1 MVRYPKKYNSNI
13 FYLAP
18 FYHRI
23 FTKLARLIVVDAD
36 VVFKSDP
43 IETWEQFDKF
53 RGDEVVGVAPDL
65 SPHYYQ
71 MLQG

>member
-23 FTKLARLIVVDAD
+23 FTQLPKIVVVDVD

-43 IETWEQFDKF
+43 IEIWEQFAKF
-53 RGDEVVGVAPDL
+53 RGSEVLGAAPDL